1 MRSITV
7 SRPEALTI
15 GKLSKLTG
23 VHVETIRYYERI
35 KILPAPPRM
44 ANGRRVYDAAH
55 LRILAF
61 LRRSRE
67 LGFSLN
73 EIRTLMRLGA
83 PGKATCREVRA
94 IAAHHL
100 ENIRAK
106 IHDLK
111 RLERLLAKTVAR
123 CSGATVPNCPVL
135 EVLDRQ
141 PQKPI
146 ADERA
151 QLRD

>member
-67 LGFSLN
+67 LGLSLN
-73 EIRTLMRLGA
+73 EIRALMRLGA
-83 PGKATCREVRA
+83 PGKATCREVRE
-94 IAAHHL
+94 IATHHL
-100 ENIRAK
+100 DNIRAK
-106 IHDLK
+106 IGDLK
-111 RLERLLAKTVAR
+111 KLERLLARTVAK
-123 CSGATVPNCPVL
+123 CSGRTVPNCPVL
-135 EVLDRQ
+135 EVLDTGQR
-141 PQKPI
+141 KLI
-146 ADERA
+146 AR
-151 QLRD
+151 